1 MELGRLS
8 TMHTCPPPSE
18 ALDEWLESYDSVRGR
33 YGHLLLEQRS
43 DVDND
48 LIAALRPYFESA
60 HADAREYFH
69 AQIGIDLHPDAGG
82 PGEDACY
89 PNCLPPKALRGLF
102 GEVMAGLLTE
112 AFRESFVGG
121 HPWRVPIFLFR
132 YHADV
137 EAYLYSL
144 ARDGRR
150 RREVFG
156 RFGSD
161 FIGIALDDQG
171 RVARFIAG
179 EAKWRR
185 QLTDSVLA
193 ELMLGELVKD
203 RTTGDRE
210 RSGKGVWS
218 EVNRDTP
225 VPHGLRQLQRLLEQ
239 RDPEGHA
246 AAILSLDEALILNHP
261 RPLPRTNLILLAG
274 NGARRRE
281 AGDVLIGWE
290 EVPAEYTA
298 PHDLQVVELILRDGD
313 LLIDGLYS
321 SLWT

>member
-1 MELGRLS
+1 
-8 TMHTCPPPSE
+8 MHTCPPPNQV
-18 ALDEWLESYDSVRGR
+18 LDEWLESYDSVRGP
-33 YGHLLLEQRS
+33 YGHLLLEQKS
-43 DVDND
+43 DTDND
-48 LIAALRPYFESA
+48 LIARLRPYFESA
-60 HADAREYFH
+60 HMDARDYFH
-69 AQIGIDLHPDAGG
+69 AQIGIDLHPDAGS
-82 PGEDACY
+82 PGEEACY

-102 GEVMAGLLTE
+102 GEVMAGMLTE
-112 AFRESFVGG
+112 AFRDSFVGG

-137 EAYLYSL
+137 EAHLFSL
-144 ARDGRR
+144 ARDERR

-161 FIGIALDDQG
+161 FIGVVLDDGG
-171 RVARFIAG
+171 RVSRFIAG

-185 QLTDSVLA
+185 QLTDSVFN
-193 ELMLGELVKD
+193 ELMLGELTRD
-203 RTTGDRE
+203 PDTGERT
-210 RSGKGVWS
+210 RSGKGVWF
-218 EVNRDTP
+218 ELNRDTS

-239 RDPEGHA
+239 RDPDGHA
-246 AAILSLDEALILNHP
+246 AAILSLDEALILDHP
-261 RPLPRTNLILLAG
+261 RPLPRTNLILIAG

-290 EVPAEYTA
+290 KLPNEYSA
-298 PHDLQVVELILRDGD
+298 AHDLQVVELILRDGE